1 MSSAFMISLARGR
14 DKISG
19 NRPRPATARGLRAP
33 GFEGEGGSRK
43 VMCVKFVQKG
53 KNMAGRRPLLGIVA
67 ATVLLALTPVG
78 ASAQAPEKTL
88 RFIPQADLRS
98 IDPIW
103 TTAYVTRN
111 FGYLVFD
118 TLFALDKDL
127 KPQPQMVD
135 TWKVSDDK
143 LAWTFTLRDGLKW
156 HDGQPVRAA
165 DCVAS
170 IQRWGKRDPFGQKLT
185 DAIAEIKTDD
195 DKSFTI
201 SLKTP
206 FPLMLNALGKLSSNV
221 PFMMPERLAKTDPY
235 QQIPEAIGSG
245 PFKFVKAEWEPGHKA
260 VFVKN
265 TDYVP
270 RKEPPSFASGGKVAK
285 VDRVEWLYIPDP
297 TTAAA
302 ALNSGEADWYEQPPA
317 DLLPVFAKNPDIAV
331 ATVDPLG
338 NIGILRFNH
347 LNPPFDNPKMREAVL
362 NLVDQ
367 KEYMAAVAGNPEYGK
382 PCVALF
388 VCGTPLATEAGADAL
403 LRGPNL
409 DRAKALIKEA
419 GYKGE
424 KIVLLSA
431 TDQPIV
437 QAQALVTNELLTK
450 AGLNV
455 ELNANDWGTLITRR
469 ASKEPVDKGGWS
481 LFHTWSSA
489 PDMLSPALESALRG
503 NGAKAWFGWPTAPKI
518 EALIDAWFKAP
529 DLAAQKEIAAE
540 IQTQAYTVDV
550 PFVPTGQFVIPTA
563 YRKSLDGIIIA
574 PVAFLWN
581 VDKK

>member
-1 MSSAFMISLARGR
+1 MTSSARMLRTAAAAIAVALFLVPTAGWTEA
-14 DKISG
+14 G
-19 NRPRPATARGLRAP
+19 PA
-33 GFEGEGGSRK
+33 
-43 VMCVKFVQKG
+43 
-53 KNMAGRRPLLGIVA
+53 
-67 ATVLLALTPVG
+67 
-78 ASAQAPEKTL
+78 TL

-118 TLFALDKDL
+118 TLFSLDKNF

-135 TWKVSDDK
+135 RWAVSDDK
-143 LAWTFTLRDGLKW
+143 LTYRFILRDGLKW

-170 IQRWGKRDPFGQKLT
+170 LERWGKRDTLGQKLIEAVGEIR
-185 DAIAEIKTDD
+185 AID
-195 DKSFTI
+195 DKTLTI
-201 SLKTP
+201 SLKSP
-206 FPLMLNALGKLSSNV
+206 FPLILDALGKLSSNV

-245 PFKFVKAEWEPGHKA
+245 PFKFVKEEWVPGDKA

-270 RKEPPSFASGGKVAK
+270 REEAPSFAAGGKVAK
-285 VDRVEWLYIPDP
+285 VDRVEWLYIPDT

-302 ALNSGEADWYEQPPA
+302 ALNAGEADWYEQPPA
-317 DLLPVFAKNPDIAV
+317 DLVPVFAANKDIVV

-338 NIGILRFNH
+338 NQGVLRFNH
-347 LNPPFDNPKMREAVL
+347 IQPPFNNVKLREAVL

-367 KEYMAAVAGNPEYGK
+367 KDDMGAAAGDPKYWRT
-382 PCVALF
+382 CAALF
-388 VCGTPLATEAGADAL
+388 GCGTPFETNAGADAL
-403 LRGPNL
+403 LKGPNL
-409 DRAKALIKEA
+409 ASAKQLIQEA

-437 QAQALVTNELLTK
+437 HGQALVTLDALRK

-455 ELNANDWGTLITRR
+455 ELQANDWGTLITRR
-469 ASKEPVDKGGWS
+469 ASKEPVEKGGWS
-481 LFHTWSSA
+481 IFHTWISA
-489 PDMLSPALESALRG
+489 PDLFSPAVNIALRG
-503 NGAKAWFGWPTAPKI
+503 NGEKAWFGWPTDPKI
-518 EALIDAWFKAP
+518 EALIDDWFKAP
-529 DLAAQKEIAAE
+529 DLTAQKKLAAD
-540 IQTQAYTVDV
+540 IQVEAYTNAI
-550 PFVPTGQFVIPTA
+550 PYVPTGQFVAPTA
-563 YRKSLDGIIIA
+563 YRKNLEGIIIA
-574 PVAFLWN
+574 PVVFLWN
-581 VDKK
+581 VEKK